1 MPVYALVFMFFTLAN
16 VGLPGTA
23 NFIGEFLI
31 LVGAFQVNTWVAMF
45 ATTAIILSAAYALW
59 LYRRVVFGD
68 LIKESLKGIKDLD
81 LREKL
86 IFAPL
91 IALTLLFGV
100 YPSLVTDLV
109 GPSVADL
116 VNDVTAAQAAYDPAA
131 LTAPMQH

>member
-1 MPVYALVFMFFTLAN
+1 MQVAHNPAVVLVQSLALAHLLIGTFPEIKQFGQAGTLN
-16 VGLPGTA
+16 KPGRCTA
-23 NFIGEFLI
+23 LRF
-31 LVGAFQVNTWVAMF
+31 VAH
-45 ATTAIILSAAYALW
+45 
-59 LYRRVVFGD
+59 GD
-68 LIKESLKGIKDLD
+68 ESVDLLFCPITD